1 MKFRS
6 VLMVATCATLLI
18 APAYSFADHV
28 KTDYDHRANFETF
41 HTYTWGKVTVTNQL
55 DSDRIKRAVDDVL
68 KKDGWQEVATGGQVT
83 VMATD
88 NIHTEQEAE
97 TYYSG
102 MGDGMGMGWGG
113 GWGWGGWGWGM
124 DGGLGGGEAMST
136 VTNTREA
143 HLIVDLF
150 DTKSKQLLWRGV
162 SRGELTDKP
171 EVNRKRLFGDIN
183 NMFKDFPPKSKK

>member
-6 VLMVATCATLLI
+6 VLMAATCATLLL
-18 APAYSFADHV
+18 APAYGFGDQV
-28 KTDYDHRANFETF
+28 KTDYNHQTNFGTY
-41 HTYTWGKVTVTNQL
+41 HTYSWGKVKVTNQL
-55 DSDRIKRAVDDVL
+55 DSDRIKRAVDEKL
-68 KKDGWQEVATGGQVT
+68 QKDGWQEVTTGGQVT

-102 MGDGMGMGWGG
+102 MGDGMGMGMGWGG
-113 GWGWGGWGWGM
+113 GWGWGGWGM
-124 DGGLGGGEAMST
+124 DGGLGGAEAMST

-183 NMFKDFPPKSKK
+183 NMFKDFPPKTKK